1 MIRTR
6 LPGYPFATSAALG
19 LTATLFCAPALA
31 RETLAVTEQIE
42 LSAPPATTWQLI
54 GRFDGLHQWHP
65 AFRSDEIVR
74 GENNV
79 TGAVRLLTLQDGGRI
94 TEELLAYS
102 GEAMRMRYRITN
114 SPLPLT
120 AYVATLEVSPG
131 KDGGSRLTWSSTF
144 QGRDGEPGAGGDDA
158 SLKKLVTGL
167 YTAGF
172 AHLTTLLAARSDLPP
187 SP

>member
-1 MIRTR
+1 MTRTR
-6 LPGYPFATSAALG
+6 LPGYPCATSAALG
-19 LTATLFCAPALA
+19 LAAALFCGPALA
-31 RETLAVTEQIE
+31 RATLAVSEQIE
-42 LSAPPATTWQLI
+42 LSAPPAETWQLI

-65 AFRSDEIVR
+65 AFRSGEIVK

-79 TGAVRLLTLQDGGRI
+79 SGAVRLLTLQDGGRI

-102 GEAMRMRYRITN
+102 GEAMRMRYRITD

-120 AYVATLEVSPG
+120 AYAATLEVSPG

-144 QGRDGEPGAGGDDA
+144 RGREGQPAEGGDDA
-158 SLKKLVTGL
+158 SLKRLITGL

-172 AHLTTLLAARSDLPP
+172 AHLKTLLAASLDTPP
-187 SP
+187 